1 MEEALYSIYSDEPSE
16 IFYDPIESD
25 FVGWCNNMLDTEHI
39 DKSWDFTNVMYFYFL
54 TTISD
59 RLGDVT
65 IDDLEYEILQKFGTL
80 ETFVYES
87 LNWLSKEWNLVDI
100 DQLVYNFK
108 EIFGEDSTIYNYL
121 EN

>member
-16 IFYDPIESD
+16 IFYEPIESD
-25 FVGWCNNMLDTEHI
+25 FVVWCNNMLDTEHM

-100 DQLVYNFK
+100 DQLVYNYK

>member
-1 MEEALYSIYSDEPSE
+1 MEEALYSIFSDEPSE

-25 FVGWCNNMLDTEHI
+25 FVDWCNNMLDTEHI
-39 DKSWDFTNVMYFYFL
+39 DKSWDFTNVMYFYFI

-100 DQLVYNFK
+100 DQLVYNYK
-108 EIFGEDSTIYNYL
+108 EIFGEDLIIYNYL

>member
-1 MEEALYSIYSDEPSE
+1 MEEALYSIFSDEPSE

-25 FVGWCNNMLDTEHI
+25 FVGWCNNMLDTEQI
-39 DKSWDFTNVMYFYFL
+39 NKSWDFTNVMYFYFL
-54 TTISD
+54 TTLYD

-65 IDDLEYEILQKFGTL
+65 IDDLDYEIMQKFGTL

-87 LNWLSKEWNLVDI
+87 LNWLSNEWNLVNI
-100 DQLVYNFK
+100 DQLVENYK
-108 EIFGEDSTIYNYL
+108 EIFGEDATIYNYL

>member
-1 MEEALYSIYSDEPSE
+1 MEEALYSFYSDEPSE
-16 IFYDPIESD
+16 IFYQPIESD
-25 FVGWCNNMLDTEHI
+25 FVGWCKNMLDTGQV

-54 TTISD
+54 TTVYD

-65 IDDLEYEILQKFGTL
+65 IDDLDYEISQKFGTL

-87 LNWLSKEWNLVDI
+87 LNWLEKEWNLVNI

-108 EIFGEDSTIYNYL
+108 MFFGEDSTVYNYL
-121 EN
+121 ED

>member
-1 MEEALYSIYSDEPSE
+1 MEEALYSIFSDEPLE

-25 FVGWCNNMLDTEHI
+25 FVDWCNNMLDTEHI
-39 DKSWDFTNVMYFYFL
+39 DKSWDFTNVMYFYFI

-100 DQLVYNFK
+100 DQLVYNYK
-108 EIFGEDSTIYNYL
+108 EIFGEDLIIYNYL

>member
-1 MEEALYSIYSDEPSE
+1 MEEVLYSIYSDNPSE

-39 DKSWDFTNVMYFYFL
+39 DKSWDFTNVMYFYFI
-54 TTISD
+54 TTLYD
-59 RLGDVT
+59 RLGEVT
-65 IDDLEYEILQKFGTL
+65 IDDLEYEIIQKFGTL

-108 EIFGEDSTIYNYL
+108 MFFGEDSTIYKII
-121 EN
+121 